1 MTERG
6 WIFVLRRLRALL
18 AMGAVAALLAGCG
31 GGGTNEEADPDVEG
45 QETPGLERPQP
56 DGGVDPPETVGGET
70 TGS

>member
-1 MTERG
+1 MMMS
-6 WIFVLRRLRALL
+6 VLRRLRALL

-31 GGGTNEEADPDVEG
+31 GGGEPAQDEVEADREG

-56 DGGVDPPETVGGET
+56 DGGVDPPETIGEET